1 MSFNWINKFL
11 QQSNVKVFC
20 VCMWREVTMVEEA
33 LIRRLYSCRWL
44 AAFCFWHIRLSHN
57 VLHKQWL
64 YSLRYQW
71 RKSHWSKND
80 TFFLFLLH
88 STWTSSKSSFSD
100 LLMAHTAHIAS
111 IQNFFFPLPTAP
123 AAVAVAVSGLCFMS
137 LSLRW
142 KIDSFD

>member
-11 QQSNVKVFC
+11 QQSNVKVLC
-20 VCMWREVTMVEEA
+20 VCVCGEVTMVEEA

-111 IQNFFFPLPTAP
+111 IQNFFFSLPT

>member
-100 LLMAHTAHIAS
+100 LLMAHIAS
-111 IQNFFFPLPTAP
+111 IQNFFFSLPTAP